1 MRHRR
6 AGKKLGR
13 NATHRLALYR
23 NLTAALIQHERIIT
37 TLPKAKAVRPFVEK
51 LITLARKNTLHA
63 RRLVAARL
71 GPAADTEVRPEKTD
85 KGEADHRTV
94 LQKLFTDIAPRFA
107 TRPGGYTRVLKRHEV
122 RLGDAGA
129 TAYLELLKAG
139 EVRSRAKPAY
149 TAPAPAPK
157 IEPLAPAR
165 TLRNLRTSL
174 PTPEL
179 PAEAQQPAPSGDA
192 AALAGVIAMRFKK
205 LEKPIRRGSAF
216 SSLRPLY

>member
-6 AGKKLGR
+6 AGKKLNR

-23 NLTAALIQHERIIT
+23 NLTMALIQHERIIT

-71 GPAADTEVRPEKTD
+71 GPASDAEVKPQKDDE
-85 KGEADHRTV
+85 GEADHRTV
-94 LQKLFTDIAPRFA
+94 LQKLFAEIAPRYLD
-107 TRPGGYTRVLKRHEV
+107 RPGGYTRILKRHEV

-139 EVRSRAKPAY
+139 EARGRAKPAY
-149 TAPAPAPK
+149 STPAPAPTVQEQPAPHE
-157 IEPLAPAR
+157 EPPAPDA
-165 TLRNLRTSL
+165 TGQA
-174 PTPEL
+174 PTQE
-179 PAEAQQPAPSGDA
+179 QQPATPA
-192 AALAGVIAMRFKK
+192 AGEANPPANTA
-205 LEKPIRRGSAF
+205 
-216 SSLRPLY
+216 

>member
-6 AGKKLGR
+6 AGKKLNR

-51 LITLARKNTLHA
+51 LITIARKNTLHA

-71 GPAADTEVRPEKTD
+71 GPAADTEVRPEKSD

-94 LQKLFTDIAPRFA
+94 LQKLFSDIAPRFVN
-107 TRPGGYTRVLKRHEV
+107 RPGGYTRVLKRHEV

-139 EVRSRAKPAY
+139 ETRMRSKPAY

-157 IEPLAPAR
+157 IEPIAP
-165 TLRNLRTSL
+165 
-174 PTPEL
+174 PEPEK
-179 PAEAQQPAPSGDA
+179 PAEAQQPAPSGDTA
-192 AALAGVIAMRFKK
+192 PPA
-205 LEKPIRRGSAF
+205 
-216 SSLRPLY
+216 